1 MSKVATRGGIGFFP
15 LLFIV
20 LACKLFGA
28 NITWFWVIAPL
39 WMPLVVVLVICG
51 LAGDFCVLETLKNL
65 APVNPMI
72 FLDGVASLDGG
83 VKLNEYVESNGVRS

>member
-20 LACKLFGA
+20 LLACKLFGA

-39 WMPLVVVLVICG
+39 WMSLVVVLVIV
-51 LAGDFCVLETLKNL
+51 VLLF
-65 APVNPMI
+65 I
-72 FLDGVASLDGG
+72 I
-83 VKLNEYVESNGVRS
+83 R

>member
-20 LACKLFGA
+20 LLACKLFGA

-39 WMPLVVVLVICG
+39 WIPLALV
-51 LAGDFCVLETLKNL
+51 AGFFLVSILI
-65 APVNPMI
+65 AI
-72 FLDGVASLDGG
+72 FVAWKR
-83 VKLNEYVESNGVRS
+83 KLL